1 VVEVDE
7 VVVVSAWI
15 TPGMFGEGTTAAMAL
30 GENTDERA
38 RMPMTD
44 TANRPAHR
52 RMLSSSPPFR

>member
-1 VVEVDE
+1 
-7 VVVVSAWI
+7 
-15 TPGMFGEGTTAAMAL
+15 MFGEGTTAAMAL